1 VTDAVIHYQDYEN
14 AANTTQAAHVNAGLI
29 YARHMLRPDEQTQQ
43 AIISAPVLTTLNIY
57 SDEAESLLVKTDDVK
72 ERLKGLAS

>member
-1 VTDAVIHYQDYEN
+1 
-14 AANTTQAAHVNAGLI
+14 
-29 YARHMLRPDEQTQQ
+29 MLRPDEQTQQ